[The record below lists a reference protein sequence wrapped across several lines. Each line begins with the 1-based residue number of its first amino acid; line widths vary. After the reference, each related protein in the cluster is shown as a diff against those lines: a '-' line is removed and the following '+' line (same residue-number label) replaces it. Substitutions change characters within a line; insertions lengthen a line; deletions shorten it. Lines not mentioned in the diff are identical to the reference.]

1 MTRRE
6 LLALGLSVP
15 AASLLSRTLGASQD
29 LSKFAAGGP
38 PICTDTRKLTPAADD
53 KQFRPGSPGRTWLVE
68 AGMEGKRFTLT
79 GAVVGIRCGAIKGA
93 AIEVWQADAR
103 GVYDPTGFRLRGH
116 QVTDEN
122 GAYKIVTIVPGAA
135 GGEARHLGV
144 RVHPP
149 GKPLFTTLLFFSDDP
164 GSAKDPAAKPEL
176 VMKVTDGPD
185 GASATMDIVLDL

>member
-15 AASLLSRTLGASQD
+15 AMGLLSRRLRASQD
-29 LSKFAAGGP
+29 LGKFAAAGP
-38 PICTDTRKLTPAADD
+38 PTCTDTRKLTPAADD
-53 KQFRPGSPGRTWLVE
+53 KQFRPGSPGRTWLAE

-79 GAVVGIRCGAIKGA
+79 GAVVGVRCGAIKGA

-103 GVYDPTGFRLRGH
+103 GVYDPAGFRLRGH
-116 QVTDEN
+116 QVTDAN
-122 GAYKIVTIVPGAA
+122 GAYKVVTIVPGAA
-135 GGEARHLGV
+135 GGRARHLGV

-149 GKPLFTTLLFFSDDP
+149 DKAPFTTLLFFSDDP
-164 GSAKDPAAKPEL
+164 GNAKDPAVKPEL
-176 VMKVTDGPD
+176 VMKVADGPD

>member
-6 LLALGLSVP
+6 LLGLGLSVP
-15 AASLLSRTLGASQD
+15 AAALLSRAVRASQD
-29 LSKFAAGGP
+29 LSKFTAGGP
-38 PICTDTRKLTPAADD
+38 PVCTDTRKLTPAADD

-79 GAVVGIRCGAIKGA
+79 GAVVGIRCGAIKA
-93 AIEVWQADAR
+93 
-103 GVYDPTGFRLRGH
+103 
-116 QVTDEN
+116 
-122 GAYKIVTIVPGAA
+122 AA
-135 GGEARHLGV
+135 GGRARHLGV

-149 GKPLFTTLLFFSDDP
+149 DKPPFTTLFFFSDDP

-176 VMKVTDGPD
+176 IMKVTDGPD